1 MAIVKAN
8 QYGALFALPSEEQST
23 LRSLL
28 YVTSP
33 PIDHPSVKTVIRSC
47 YYCVKE
53 YSNSISKPN
62 EEFIQLMAGLQKL
75 CERFVGAD
83 NDTGNYE
90 LTNPMYRR
98 LSAYP
103 TWALLVFL
111 GNNTKN
117 TDLSRAAGMELALA
131 MFENRRFSK
140 SLARNLRLNHQ
151 PSNSSNL
158 NILKNRV
165 KVENRLRE
173 IELEANRSFESASVS
188 ISKVASNSS
197 FEWDAYHFLTRKIV
211 FLPARQR
218 QAVLDRNCLS
228 LEQLKETAGNLRQA
242 ALQGEKDAILI
253 ILGFCC
259 GLSVELTKKLPLHHT
274 VTTDWFMTLDIQT
287 GVVRTSIE
295 SFSPNHA
302 VPSAERQAGYRDAN
316 KIVINPIPEFLITL
330 LQRASENRN
339 SAKNVDELLSGFQTK
354 HISSKNETSSEM
366 PSVYKFLNSA
376 SSLAI
381 QLGVNRLV
389 AAFVTNDISSIPSSK
404 IYYGQVSRNEIWDGS
419 RVLFEYLSW
428 GEPVKIVE
436 GLDVGAQ
443 VVPTRAAVSEL
454 FNWMDEEISS
464 LRPGKRSNFESVMIH
479 HNAFACC
486 SAFIAVFSLA
496 CRESREFK
504 YFADTMIWTNSF
516 VSMPNEKGEPYPGSW
531 PLPINSILCEQLR
544 LWDAHCQSLMSRL
557 KKSDIPGHEQLI
569 QFVSKVLSRQ
579 HVSLFFKIVNGK
591 ARALGTADLLQWWPS
606 HLRLNG
612 NFSRSFWERELMA
625 SGLKSSAIDM
635 LLRHILRGT
644 EPQTSTSNV
653 ILSEWGREIC
663 CAQENIL
670 DMLAIRPM
678 VGLAKK

>member
-1 MAIVKAN
+1 MAIVNAN
-8 QYGALFALPSEEQST
+8 QYGAFFALPSEEQFT
-23 LRSLL
+23 LRRLL

-33 PIDHPSVKTVIRSC
+33 PVDHPSLKTVISIS

-53 YSNSISKPN
+53 YSNTLSKPH
-62 EEFIQLMAGLQKL
+62 EEFIHLLTGLQKL
-75 CERFVGAD
+75 YERFVGAD
-83 NDTGNYE
+83 DNTGDYE

-111 GNNTKN
+111 GNYTKN
-117 TDLSRAAGMELALA
+117 TDLLRAVGMELALA

-140 SLARNLRLNHQ
+140 SFARNLRLNHQ
-151 PSNSSNL
+151 SSNSSNL

-173 IELEANRSFESASVS
+173 IELEATRSFEAASVS
-188 ISKVASNSS
+188 NKLVSSYSS
-197 FEWDAYHFLTRKIV
+197 FERVAYHFLSRKIV

-228 LEQLKETAGNLRQA
+228 LEQLKEAAGNLRQA
-242 ALQGEKDAILI
+242 ALKGEKDAIMI

-259 GLSVELTKKLPLHHT
+259 GLSVELTKKLPLHET

-287 GVVRTSIE
+287 GVVRTNIE
-295 SFSPNHA
+295 GFSPNHA

-316 KIVINPIPEFLITL
+316 NIVINPIPEFLITL
-330 LQRASENRN
+330 LQTASETRN
-339 SAKNVDELLSGFQTK
+339 SAKNVEELLSGFSTK
-354 HISSKNETSSEM
+354 HIFSKNDTSSEM
-366 PSVYKFLNSA
+366 PSIYKFLNSA
-376 SSLAI
+376 SALAI

-419 RVLFEYLSW
+419 RVIFEYLGW
-428 GEPVKIVE
+428 GEPVKMVE

-443 VVPTRAAVSEL
+443 VVPTRAAVSKL
-454 FNWMDEEISS
+454 FNWMDEEISR
-464 LRPGKRSNFESVMIH
+464 LRPGKRSSFESVMIH

-486 SAFIAVFSLA
+486 SASFAVFSLL
-496 CRESREFK
+496 CRKSKKLK

-531 PLPINSILCEQLR
+531 PLPINSILSEQLR
-544 LWDAHCQSLMSRL
+544 LWDAHCQSLLSRL
-557 KKSDIPGHEQLI
+557 KKSDIHGHEELI
-569 QFVSKVLSRQ
+569 EFLSKVLSRQ

-591 ARALGTADLLQWWPS
+591 AMALGTADLNQWWPH
-606 HLRLNG
+606 HLRLNE

-644 EPQTSTSNV
+644 EPQTSTSNI
-653 ILSEWGREIC
+653 ILSEWGREVC
-663 CAQENIL
+663 SAQENIFDL
-670 DMLAIRPM
+670 LAIRPIP
-678 VGLAKK
+678 GLSKK